1 MKLLKLTAR
10 VLVMHQKMP
19 ETKFKNVTI
28 VSIDTWRDY
37 KRRTILD
44 CTSTENYARRLQK
57 KKIQT
62 SLHRKCNDG
71 IYTVVGRS
79 QWWLEIRYNKQ
90 ELVLLPYK
98 HRFSKLYAEH
108 IYQREHLEVLL
119 TASAI
124 RSRFWIIRL
133 L

>member
-10 VLVMHQKMP
+10 VLVMYQKMP
-19 ETKFKNVTI
+19 ETKFKNVTKVLTSEDITNAERFWI
-28 VSIDTWRDY
+28 VQT
-37 KRRTILD
+37 K
-44 CTSTENYARRLQK
+44 NYARRLQK

-71 IYTVVGRS
+71 IYRMVARS
-79 QWWLEIRYNKQ
+79 QRWVDISYNKK
-90 ELVLLPYK
+90 ELVLLPYE

-108 IYQREHLEVLL
+108 IYQRGHLGVLL

-124 RSRFWIIRL
+124 RSRLWIIRL